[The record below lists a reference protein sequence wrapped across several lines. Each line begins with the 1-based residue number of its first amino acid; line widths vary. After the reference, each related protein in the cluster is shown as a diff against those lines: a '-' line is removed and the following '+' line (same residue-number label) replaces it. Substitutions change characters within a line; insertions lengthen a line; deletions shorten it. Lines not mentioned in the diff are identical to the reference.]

1 MYKAVLF
8 DLDGTLTDSGEGIM
22 KSVQYAL
29 DKIGRPEPDLE
40 KLRVF
45 VGPPLLEQFMDFAG
59 VDRETAEM
67 AVRYYRERFAPVGI
81 FENSVYP
88 GTEAMLDSLKTRGYL
103 LAVASSKPDVFVRQV
118 LDHFGLTGYFDVI
131 VGSEMNGARTQ
142 KSEVVEEAISLLG
155 LSDRREEV
163 IMVGDKSHDVIG
175 AASCGIKCIAVSYG
189 YGTMEELEGASPLC
203 IVDSPQAVADFFDSS
218 RRKGQRL

>member
-29 DKIGRPEPDLE
+29 EKIGFPEPDLT

-45 VGPPLLEQFMDFAG
+45 VGPPLLEQFMEYANIDH
-59 VDRETAEM
+59 ETAEA
-67 AVRYYRERFAPVGI
+67 AVRFYRERFAPVGI

-88 GTEAMLDSLKTRGYL
+88 GVEAMLQDLKSRGYL
-103 LAVASSKPDVFVRQV
+103 LAVASSKPEVFVRQV
-118 LDHFGLTGYFDVI
+118 LDHFDLTGYFDVI
-131 VGSEMNGARTQ
+131 VGSEMNGERTQ
-142 KSEVVEEAISLLG
+142 KAEVVEEAVSRLG
-155 LSDRREEV
+155 FTDRREEV

-175 AASCGIKCIAVSYG
+175 AATCGINCIAVSYG
-189 YGTMEELEGASPLC
+189 YGTMEELQGASPLY
-203 IVDSPQAVADFFDSS
+203 IADSPQAVTDFFDSS
-218 RRKGQRL
+218 RRKDYRF